1 MDHTQRRGIH
11 ALASMLPRVTAPIF
25 KARGFAEA
33 GILTDWPAIVG
44 AHLARHTMPEKIAF
58 ARGSRSAG
66 TLHIVT
72 ESAFAP
78 ELQHLE
84 PQVIERIN
92 GYFGYG
98 AVARL
103 FIHHGR
109 VVRAPLDD
117 GRPAPRQGNALSS
130 PQNRGIHIKS
140 ASDGSA
146 QSTEAPAT
154 AGVEDDALRQALDRL
169 GQAVR
174 GRQGPV

>member
-1 MDHTQRRGIH
+1 MDHPPRRGIH

-58 ARGSRSAG
+58 PRGSRSAG

-103 FIHHGR
+103 RIQQGR
-109 VVRAPLDD
+109 VTQAPLDR
-117 GRPAPRQGNALSS
+117 GRPASRKGHGQSAPKAARSETASADDPLS
-130 PQNRGIHIKS
+130 
-140 ASDGSA
+140 
-146 QSTEAPAT
+146 T
-154 AGVEDDALRQALDRL
+154 ALDRL
-169 GQAVR
+169 GRAVR
-174 GRQGPV
+174 ARQGSE

>member
-1 MDHTQRRGIH
+1 MDHPPRRGIH
-11 ALASMLPRVTAPIF
+11 ALAGMLPRVTAPIF

-44 AHLARHTMPEKIAF
+44 THLARHTMPEKIAF
-58 ARGSRSAG
+58 SRGARSAG

-103 FIHHGR
+103 HIHHGR
-109 VVRAPLDD
+109 VSQAPLDR
-117 GRPAPRQGNALSS
+117 GRPTVRNGQGGFAADPSRS
-130 PQNRGIHIKS
+130 QT
-140 ASDGSA
+140 GSA
-146 QSTEAPAT
+146 
-154 AGVEDDALRQALDRL
+154 DDALSAALDRL
-169 GQAVR
+169 GRAVR
-174 GRQGPV
+174 GRQGTK